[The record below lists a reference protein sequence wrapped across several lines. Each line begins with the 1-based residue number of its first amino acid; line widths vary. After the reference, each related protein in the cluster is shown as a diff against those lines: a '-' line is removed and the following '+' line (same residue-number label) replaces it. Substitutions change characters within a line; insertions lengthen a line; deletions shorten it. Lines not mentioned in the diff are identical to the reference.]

1 MKLIADLVFVAIGAI
16 VLFAFVVLC
25 RGVIYWSF
33 SPA

>member
-1 MKLIADLVFVAIGAI
+1 MKFLSDFLFISIGAI